1 MSGSGG
7 RCRSSIW
14 LAAVVLVVTS
24 GCSTAAAVRTDD
36 SPGLQLAP
44 TAPAAVRV
52 FFTPDA
58 GTPYDVLGV
67 VFAAADAGDDPSVPI
82 ELLRQQA
89 AGLGA
94 DGVVDARLEFTR
106 GQWRVGIAVSGVAVR
121 LRRGS
126 P

>member
-1 MSGSGG
+1 
-7 RCRSSIW
+7 